1 MLYDSVMAES
11 GKNSYTYND
20 NEIAVSDKSVIYK
33 IETFDKAKNSSSAE
47 SKLVKVSGIIAPV
60 PVLDCQ
66 STVVVGS
73 EYMFDATGSTDDT
86 EIVSYSFD
94 FGDGTA
100 VVKNEK
106 GKTLHIFD
114 KTGKCKVTVSVTDSD
129 GNTAKL
135 TKEITVT
142 SRELVGTVNVLLK
155 DEKGNVLPNTDAY
168 MDLGEE
174 EQQHAFTDSNGLA
187 VFEAPIGTHIVSSY
201 KKITS
206 PLSRIFLLQARKLV

>member
-33 IETFDKAKNSSSAE
+33 IEAFDKAKNSSSAE
-47 SKLVKVSGIIAPV
+47 SELVKVSGIIAPV

-100 VVKNEK
+100 VVKNER

-114 KTGKCKVTVSVTDSD
+114 KTGK
-129 GNTAKL
+129 L
-135 TKEITVT
+135 
-142 SRELVGTVNVLLK
+142 
-155 DEKGNVLPNTDAY
+155 
-168 MDLGEE
+168 
-174 EQQHAFTDSNGLA
+174 Q
-187 VFEAPIGTHIVSSY
+187 SY
-201 KKITS
+201 CQ
-206 PLSRIFLLQARKLV
+206 RN